1 MLLKGG
7 CSKNSAG
14 LFSHGMSEKSE
25 ETVSNYTRGCVN
37 WSLGK
42 NSYGEDDQAL
52 KLSAQR
58 NAGVSIPGGI

>member
-1 MLLKGG
+1 
-7 CSKNSAG
+7 
-14 LFSHGMSEKSE
+14 MSEKSE